1 MKFEFKSLS
10 VYEEDVMPNYTA
22 DGKLNYVV
30 REFEDM
36 AQAIKY
42 VTDHH
47 GFMTT
52 DDGSRAFEVRNIQ
65 LVK

>member
-10 VYEEDVMPNYTA
+10 LYEEDVMPNYTA

-30 REFEDM
+30 RDFDSM
-36 AQAIKY
+36 DQAVRY
-42 VTDHH
+42 VTEHH
-47 GFMTT
+47 GFMVT

>member
-1 MKFEFKSLS
+1 
-10 VYEEDVMPNYTA
+10 MPNYTA